1 MEHQKTV
8 NLLNEISGSKFV
20 TKKWKIASDQLSK
33 NYDLG
38 SEVIYYTEVLN
49 SNLCDFNDACI
60 LVRGNII
67 TTRRNNPTQ
76 VVFKNFA
83 PFINCIT
90 EIEGLTIMLKA
101 EIWSCLCTIG

>member
-1 MEHQKTV
+1 MEHQKAV
-8 NLLNEISGSKFV
+8 NLLNEASGSRFLR
-20 TKKWKIASDQLSK
+20 KKTGISPAINQRHI
-33 NYDLG
+33 YYELG
-38 SEVIYYTEVLN
+38 SDVIYYTEVLN

-67 TTRRNNPTQ
+67 ITRRNNPTQ

-90 EIEGLTIMLKA
+90 KTDGLTLDNA
-101 EIWSCLCTIG
+101 ES